1 MKIGLIVLAVLGI
14 LLIAVEGFLR
24 LRFGLGNPP
33 LYVADTRTGYRLAP
47 NQRLRR
53 MGNRIHINQYSMRN
67 QDITAVPADQTL
79 RVLLLGDSI
88 ANGGWWTDQSQT
100 ISQRLED
107 RLAAP
112 LPPNCQR
119 AEVLNASAN
128 SWGPRNELGYVM
140 QFGTFEAQIV
150 VVLLN
155 TDDLFAI
162 APTSIQVGRDRTYP
176 NRKPPLA
183 IAEALQRW
191 QKPQPLEDYQ
201 VLLKEPGDRVGA
213 NLEAIRQLHLH
224 THNHNGQLL
233 LAMTPLWREVSPPG
247 PRDYELKA
255 RERLQR
261 FTQTEQ
267 IPYLD
272 FLPLFTTQE
281 TPKILYRDHIH
292 LSNHGNQLV
301 TMELE
306 RWIRQLIVGELPSE
320 ATADIGDGLED
331 PWQ

>member
-33 LYVADTRTGYRLAP
+33 LYVADSRTGYRLAP

-53 MGNRIHINQYSMRN
+53 MGNRIQINQYSMRN
-67 QDITAVPADQTL
+67 RDITIAPADYTL

-100 ISQRLED
+100 ISQLLED
-107 RLAAP
+107 RLAAV
-112 LPPNCQR
+112 LPPNWQR

-140 QFGTFEAQIV
+140 HFGTFEAQIV
-150 VVLLN
+150 IVLLN

-162 APTSIQVGRDRTYP
+162 APTSIQVGRDRAYP

-213 NLEAIRQLHLH
+213 NLEALRQLHLYTKDH
-224 THNHNGQLL
+224 HGQLL
-233 LAMTPLWREVSPPG
+233 LTMTPLWREVSPPG
-247 PRDYELKA
+247 SRDYELTA

-272 FLPLFTTQE
+272 FLPLFTAQA
-281 TPKILYRDHIH
+281 TPKTLYRDHIH
-292 LSNHGNQLV
+292 LSSQGNQLV
-301 TMELE
+301 TVELE
-306 RWIRQLIVGELPSE
+306 HWIRQLIAGELPSGVAAE
-320 ATADIGDGLED
+320 IAEGLDD
-331 PWQ
+331 PWK